1 MSDTIREIIQWLFAG
16 GGLLA
21 LIELWRTRRKNK
33 AASQKDVESYFQTMY
48 EANGKTMI
56 GLQHKIDEL
65 QNLTIRQDER
75 IFKLER
81 ITRRAAVCRYW
92 VSCPLRPELQKY
104 KQFTG
109 EPDSRPKGQSD
120 ADRNEGDYLRT
131 GPDDTDES
139 GTECRPPPASS
150 YIA

>member
-92 VSCPLRPELQKY
+92 QLSSP
-104 KQFTG
+104 
-109 EPDSRPKGQSD
+109 SRAAKVQ
-120 ADRNEGDYLRT
+120 AVYRRT
-131 GPDDTDES
+131 GQPSERTV
-139 GTECRPPPASS
+139 
-150 YIA
+150 

>member
-21 LIELWRTRRKNK
+21 LIELWRTRRKNR
-33 AASQKDVESYFQTMY
+33 AASQKDVESYFQMMY
-48 EANGKTMI
+48 EANGKAMVA
-56 GLQHKIDEL
+56 LQGKIDEL
-65 QNLTIRQDER
+65 QELTIRQDER

-92 VSCPLRPELQKY
+92 GSCPLRPELQEY
-104 KQFTG
+104 RQLAG

-120 ADRNEGDYLRT
+120 TDRNEGDRLRA
-131 GPDDTDES
+131 GPDDSDEP
-139 GTECRPPPASS
+139 GTGCRPPPASPHT
-150 YIA
+150 A

>member
-21 LIELWRTRRKNK
+21 LIELWRTRRKNR

-56 GLQHKIDEL
+56 GLQMKIDEL
-65 QNLTIRQDER
+65 QDLPSRQDER

-81 ITRRAAVCRYW
+81 ITRMSSVCRYW
-92 VSCPLRPELQKY
+92 SSCPIRPELQKY
-104 KQFTG
+104 KQLAG
-109 EPDSRPKGQSD
+109 EPDSRPKGQSE
-120 ADRNEGDYLRT
+120 ADRNEGDNLRT
-131 GPDDTDES
+131 GPEDTDEPDT
-139 GTECRPPPASS
+139 GCRPPP
-150 YIA
+150 

>member
-81 ITRRAAVCRYW
+81 ITRRAACV
-92 VSCPLRPELQKY
+92 PLLGQLSSP
-104 KQFTG
+104 
-109 EPDSRPKGQSD
+109 SRAAKVQ
-120 ADRNEGDYLRT
+120 AVYRRT
-131 GPDDTDES
+131 GQPSERTV
-139 GTECRPPPASS
+139 
-150 YIA
+150 